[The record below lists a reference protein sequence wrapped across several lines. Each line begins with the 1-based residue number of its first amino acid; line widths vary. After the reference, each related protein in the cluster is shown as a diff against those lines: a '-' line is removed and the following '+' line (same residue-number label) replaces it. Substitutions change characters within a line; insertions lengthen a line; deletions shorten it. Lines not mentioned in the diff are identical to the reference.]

1 MIYIHPEPRQGRQ
14 RASFAPDGA
23 RGLWLSNDPALTDGA
38 TILPGPD
45 GPDDNTSRRIRGL
58 DSSAV
63 EYTWEV
69 DSEIYTIAFQQ
80 SLEICV

>member
-1 MIYIHPEPRQGRQ
+1 MPMTPRPHGRGYHM
-14 RASFAPDGA
+14 SAPM
-23 RGLWLSNDPALTDGA
+23 
-38 TILPGPD
+38 
-45 GPDDNTSRRIRGL
+45 GPDDNTSPRIWEP

-63 EYTWEV
+63 EYVWEV